1 MKLEAQFKEEFRSL
15 GVRRCCLLVA
25 VSGGPDSVA
34 LLHLLAEVAPEFG
47 LTLVVAHVDHGISSE
62 SRAVAAGVA
71 ALAARLGLQCI
82 ERQLH
87 LGASATE
94 TTARTARWQALRQ
107 MQHAASAARIVTAH
121 HLDDQAETVM
131 MRVLRGTGPAGL
143 AGMSAQD
150 GDVLRP
156 LLSFRP
162 EEPAQYLQLRGLGAW
177 LDPANRDPRHDRA
190 WIRNE
195 LIPLLQRRWPRVSQD
210 LAGVGGDAGRW
221 RAAWDDALDKL
232 GGLDLRSEPDGISV
246 AGGVLA
252 GYSSAMGW
260 AVVRAAARRAGAT
273 VSGAS
278 AERVMELARSGVS
291 GRWVP
296 LGDSWRAS
304 NAFGRVRIEQV
315 VAAPERVAVTPA
327 SGTVSWG
334 EWTFTLSHEMAPGRQ
349 ERRGLTAWFPP
360 GALAIRSP
368 AAGDRMQPLG
378 GPGHRAVVRL
388 LQDEKVPL
396 SRRRVWPLLEL
407 AGKPTWMPGICRS
420 QSGLPEPGTE
430 ALRIDA
436 VHS

>member
-1 MKLEAQFKEEFRSL
+1 MKLEAQFNEAFRSL

-47 LTLVVAHVDHGISSE
+47 LTLAVAHVDHGISSE
-62 SRAVAAGVA
+62 SRVVAAGVA
-71 ALAARLGLQCI
+71 ALAARLGLPCI
-82 ERQLH
+82 ERQLK

-94 TTARTARWQALRQ
+94 TTARTARWHALRQ
-107 MQHAASAARIVTAH
+107 MQHAAGAAWIVTAH

-150 GDVLRP
+150 GNVLRP
-156 LLSFRP
+156 LLSFRR
-162 EEPAQYLQLRGLGAW
+162 EELAQYLQLCGLGAW

-221 RAAWDDALDKL
+221 RAAWDDALDEL

-252 GYSSAMGW
+252 GYSSDMGW

-273 VSGAS
+273 VSGVN

-304 NAFGRVRIEQV
+304 NAFGRVRIERM

-334 EWTFTLSHEMAPGRQ
+334 EWTFTLSQEMAPGRQ

>member
-1 MKLEAQFKEEFRSL
+1 MTLDARFREEFRTL
-15 GVRRCCLLVA
+15 GVRHCRLLVA
-25 VSGGPDSVA
+25 ISGGPDSVA
-34 LLHLLAEVAPEFG
+34 LAGLLSSVAAEFA
-47 LTLVVAHVDHGISSE
+47 LALVVAHVDHGIARE
-62 SRAVAAGVA
+62 SGEV
-71 ALAARLGLQCI
+71 ALAVTALAGRLRLPILQ
-82 ERQLH
+82 RRLT
-87 LGASATE
+87 LGAAATE
-94 TTARTARWQALRQ
+94 TAARSARWEALRQ
-107 MQHAASAARIVTAH
+107 MRDEAGAAWIVTAH

-156 LLSFRP
+156 LLSFRR
-162 EEPAQYLQLRGLGAW
+162 EELAQYLQLRGLGAW

-221 RAAWDDALDKL
+221 RAAWDDALNEL

-252 GYSSAMGW
+252 GYSSDMGW

-273 VSGAS
+273 VSGAN
-278 AERVMELARSGVS
+278 AERVVELARSGMS

-304 NAFGRVRIEQV
+304 NAFGRVRIERV
-315 VAAPERVAVTPA
+315 VAAPDRVAVTPA

-334 EWTFTLSHEMAPGRQ
+334 EWTFTLSQEMAPWRQ

>member
-1 MKLEAQFKEEFRSL
+1 MELEAQFTEAFRWL

-34 LLHLLAEVAPEFG
+34 LLRLLVAVAPEFG
-47 LTLVVAHVDHGISSE
+47 LTLVVAHVDHGISRE
-62 SRAVAAGVA
+62 SGAVAAGVA
-71 ALAARLGLQCI
+71 ALAAGLGLPFI
-82 ERQLH
+82 ERQLR
-87 LGASATE
+87 LGTSASE
-94 TTARTARWQALRQ
+94 TAARTARWRALHQ
-107 MQHAASAARIVTAH
+107 MQHAGGAAWIVTAH

-143 AGMSAQD
+143 AGMSARD
-150 GDVLRP
+150 GSVLRP
-156 LLSFRP
+156 LLSFRR
-162 EEPAQYLQLRGLGAW
+162 EELAQYLQLRGQEAW
-177 LDPANRDPRHDRA
+177 LDPANRDPRHDRV
-190 WIRNE
+190 WIRSE
-195 LIPLLQRRWPRVSQD
+195 LIPVLQRRWPRVSDD
-210 LAGVGGDAGRW
+210 LARVGADARRW
-221 RAAWDDALDKL
+221 RTAWDDALDEL

-252 GYSSAMGW
+252 GYSSDMGW

-304 NAFGRVRIEQV
+304 NAFGRVRIERV
-315 VAAPERVAVTPA
+315 LPAPEQVAVTLA
-327 SGTVSWG
+327 SGIVSWG
-334 EWTFTLSHEMAPGRQ
+334 EWTFTLSRDTAPGRQ

-388 LQDEKVPL
+388 LQDERVPL
-396 SRRRVWPLLEL
+396 NRRRVWPLLEL
-407 AGKPTWMPGICRS
+407 AGEPTWMPGICRS